1 MLSNLKLSFI
11 EIDYSND
18 FILVYLDLYIIDT
31 ILMYIYLSNG
41 IVRQTWRPI
50 GWSLIFMNDST

>member
-31 ILMYIYLSNG
+31 ILMYIYLS
-41 IVRQTWRPI
+41 
-50 GWSLIFMNDST
+50 